1 MIENPVTLPYRTV
14 GEWVVRSTRVYAEP
28 FVDVWVDATFTAPS
42 GATYAIP
49 GFYDGAQTWRV
60 RFNPNE
66 VGRWSYAIRA
76 RPTDADLIQAGEF
89 EVTSREARGFLRA
102 VPDRAWGFAFEGG
115 DPVFLLGDT
124 TYNLF
129 GAAHCD
135 LDVAGFL
142 RRRAEQG
149 FDFFRV
155 RCAVSPF
162 HGPDAYS
169 LWQTRRTWPWGGSE
183 QAPRFDRFNLDYFH
197 TMDAVVRQAA
207 ALGVGFEMIMEAW
220 GFEYPFNDRAVF
232 LPAWEELWLRYLL
245 ARYDAFPSVYI
256 WTLMNE
262 YEHYPGHGC
271 REKYVADRWAM
282 CTARWIKAVA
292 PHGHVVAVHNGP
304 KETPFARRFA
314 LDPGA
319 VDAVMFQDWG
329 SCGDDDG
336 WLAAGIEERID
347 HAFQGW
353 AGSAIFSEYGYER
366 NPELPITFP
375 AFKNTDAEHNRRGA
389 WRGAFCGLG
398 VANGFENTWGPV
410 MDLAHDQEGVAYL
423 RNVKA
428 FFAEELASSDLR
440 PAPELIVEAAG
451 AWGHAPLALAD
462 SDRDLVAVYLPAG
475 GDVTLT
481 LDDPDAYPTRWW
493 YDPRTGDRQ
502 DVDPAQTQADAEG
515 HLTLA
520 SPGGTDD
527 PGHPWDWA
535 LVVQRRDA

>member
-1 MIENPVTLPYRTV
+1 
-14 GEWVVRSTRVYAEP
+14 
-28 FVDVWVDATFTAPS
+28 
-42 GATYAIP
+42 
-49 GFYDGAQTWRV
+49 
-60 RFNPNE
+60 
-66 VGRWSYAIRA
+66 
-76 RPTDADLIQAGEF
+76 
-89 EVTSREARGFLRA
+89 
-102 VPDRAWGFAFEGG
+102 
-115 DPVFLLGDT
+115 
-124 TYNLF
+124 
-129 GAAHCD
+129 
-135 LDVAGFL
+135 
-142 RRRAEQG
+142 
-149 FDFFRV
+149 
-155 RCAVSPF
+155 
-162 HGPDAYS
+162 
-169 LWQTRRTWPWGGSE
+169 
-183 QAPRFDRFNLDYFH
+183 
-197 TMDAVVRQAA
+197 
-207 ALGVGFEMIMEAW
+207 
-220 GFEYPFNDRAVF
+220 
-232 LPAWEELWLRYLL
+232 
-245 ARYDAFPSVYI
+245 
-256 WTLMNE
+256 
-262 YEHYPGHGC
+262 
-271 REKYVADRWAM
+271 
-282 CTARWIKAVA
+282 
-292 PHGHVVAVHNGP
+292 VAVHNGP

-440 PAPELIVEAAG
+440 PAPELVAEADG

-462 SDRDLVAVYLPAG
+462 PDRDLVAVYLPAG
-475 GDVTLT
+475 GAVTLT

-502 DVDPAQTQADAEG
+502 DVDPAQTEANAEG

-527 PGHPWDWA
+527 AGHPWDWA
-535 LVVQRRDA
+535 LVLEPRDA